1 MRVFCDCVSVSVCPG
16 GGALVQG
23 VSAVRVCGRAVEA
36 CGAVGRALAMHAA
49 DVPTQAAASAARA
62 LPKAPCRVVT
72 VRRGYLQFRRDP
84 NHFRFHVYGQHRGR
98 SRPHTGRHVLSP
110 HTHHAR
116 PGLPLPW
123 HTQHTRWQCSAPG
136 VGCAVRVLG
145 CLGLAAAGRGLGG
158 RCWPVCGGA

>member
-1 MRVFCDCVSVSVCPG
+1 M
-16 GGALVQG
+16 
-23 VSAVRVCGRAVEA
+23 
-36 CGAVGRALAMHAA
+36 
-49 DVPTQAAASAARA
+49 QAAASAARA
-62 LPKAPCRVVT
+62 YPRAPCRVVT
-72 VRRGYLQFRRDP
+72 ERRGYLQFRRDP
-84 NHFRFHVYGQHRGR
+84 NHFRFHVRGQPSGR

-145 CLGLAAAGRGLGG
+145 CLGLAAAGWGLGWPLLACVCWRSGVAEAGMRRGLCVISVCVARATEGRARRKQGVFSAEGG
-158 RCWPVCGGA
+158 VPV